1 MDIEVCETGQGMEIF
16 SLTVKGTFRNMGEA
30 LLFRV
35 FNDGMILYSV

>member
-1 MDIEVCETGQGMEIF
+1 MGVEVCETGKEMETF
-16 SLTVKGTFRNMGEA
+16 SLTVKGTMRNMSEE